1 MSETFTHLCSGM
13 IRGVTNFCCLFVFAE
28 CKPKRVSAK
37 RALSRGYK
45 GTAEDMDDDS
55 DEDPA
60 FEPSKEAE
68 RDAVD
73 DDDDDDDE
81 VNDDKEDQS
90 DDNAVENLAANET
103 KPDTGTR
110 KAVSL
115 KISRYRL
122 NSELLVTSAEIT
134 THDKSLAN

>member
-73 DDDDDDDE
+73 DDDDDYDDE

-90 DDNAVENLAANET
+90 DDSAVENKAANET

-110 KAVSL
+110 NAVLL
-115 KISRYRL
+115 KISKR
-122 NSELLVTSAEIT
+122 SELLVTGAEIT
-134 THDKSLAN
+134 THDKSLTN